1 LLCDSCSTASWDY
14 IVVTDGESLSQ
25 QPFVEQFLVLE
36 VTPMVN
42 KSLFASML
50 GRLPKA
56 NAVNEAGGRA
66 YKLEPKHALAQV
78 AATGTFANAF
88 YSTAE
93 AQLDELL
100 ELIDQVD
107 DNQYLAKLAI
117 YARQKAFMKDM
128 PAALLVALSVRD
140 TELMHQVFDR
150 VVDNGRV
157 LRTVFQMIRSGRFK
171 DKAGKSRIGLSSSVQ
186 RAFQR
191 WLNTASVGKLLS
203 ASIGNDPSLRDI
215 LRMARPT
222 PKDNARRA
230 MFGWLTDKSI
240 DKWAPATEA
249 DLPVEV
255 QSLIAYRN
263 SESEEAQALIV
274 GGLDNVRWDLLSDA
288 AKGPKIWAA
297 LARKMGSQ
305 ALRMNLNTL
314 LRHDVFNVEQLSST
328 DQSGSDERLGQAF
341 NNMVDYVADRIA
353 DEKEIRASKQ
363 FPYQYFTAYLN
374 ADDNVPQKIKTAL
387 HKAAEFACGNVP
399 ELPGPVV
406 IGLDTSGSMSSSV
419 TGDRGRGATSKMRCI
434 DVAALFAAA
443 ILRRNPDSVV
453 IPFDTAAY
461 DAKMDPND
469 SILSIA
475 ERLAKYGGGG
485 TDCSLPL
492 VAASQQHAMRKFA
505 GVVLV
510 SDNESW
516 VGTGRGGST
525 GVMTAWEA
533 FVANQRKL
541 AGKEACPKLVCIDLQ
556 PYRTVQAC
564 ERADIMNIGGYSDSV
579 FNVISSFLAD
589 NDQRFVAEV
598 EAIKL

>member
-1 LLCDSCSTASWDY
+1 MA
-14 IVVTDGESLSQ
+14 
-25 QPFVEQFLVLE
+25 
-36 VTPMVN
+36 N
-42 KSLFASML
+42 KSLFASL
-50 GRLPKA
+50 TSRLPRA
-56 NAVNEAGGRA
+56 NAVNEAWGLA

-78 AATGTFANAF
+78 AATGTYGNAF

-93 AQLDELL
+93 TQLDEVLK
-100 ELIDQVD
+100 LIDEVD
-107 DNQYLAKLAI
+107 DNQYLAKLAL
-117 YARQKAFMKDM
+117 YAREKAFMKDM

-140 TELMHQVFDR
+140 TELMHRVFDR

-157 LRTVFQMIRSGRFK
+157 LRTVFQMIRSGQFK
-171 DKAGKSRIGLSSSVQ
+171 NKAGHGRVGLSSSVQ

-230 MFGWLTDKSI
+230 VFGWLTDKPI
-240 DKWAPATEA
+240 EKWAPATEA

-263 SESEEAQALIV
+263 SESEEAQALIA

-288 AKGPKIWAA
+288 AKGPKVWAA
-297 LARKMGSQ
+297 LARKMGPQ

-314 LRHDVFNVEQLSST
+314 LRHDVLATV
-328 DQSGSDERLGQAF
+328 A
-341 NNMVDYVADRIA
+341 MVDYVADRIA
-353 DEKEIRASKQ
+353 DESEIRRSKQ
-363 FPYQYFTAYLN
+363 FPYQYFAAYLN

-387 HKAAEFACGNVP
+387 HKAAEIACGNVP

-406 IGLDTSGSMSSSV
+406 IGLDTSGSMSCAV
-419 TGDRGRGATSKMRCI
+419 VGNRGRGATSKMRCI

-453 IPFDTAAY
+453 IPFDTSAY
-461 DAKMDPND
+461 DAKIDPND

-492 VAASQQHAMRKFA
+492 VAANQKHAKRKFA
-505 GVVLV
+505 GIVLV

-516 VGTGRGGST
+516 VGTGRHGST

-533 FVANQRKL
+533 FVTNQRRL
-541 AGKEACPKLVCIDLQ
+541 AGKEASPKLVNIDLQ
-556 PYRTVQAC
+556 PYQTVQVC
-564 ERADIMNIGGYSDSV
+564 ERADIMNIGGFSDSV
-579 FNVISSFLAD
+579 FNVISAFLAD
-589 NDQRFVAEV
+589 SDQRFVAEV
-598 EAIKL
+598 EAIEL

>member
-1 LLCDSCSTASWDY
+1 MA
-14 IVVTDGESLSQ
+14 
-25 QPFVEQFLVLE
+25 
-36 VTPMVN
+36 N

-56 NAVNEAGGRA
+56 NAVNEAGGLA

-78 AATGTFANAF
+78 AATGTFGNAF

-93 AQLDELL
+93 TQLDEVLK
-100 ELIDQVD
+100 LIDEVD
-107 DNQYLAKLAI
+107 DNQYLAKLAL
-117 YARQKAFMKDM
+117 YAREKAFMKDM

-140 TELMHQVFDR
+140 TELMHRVFDR

-157 LRTVFQMIRSGRFK
+157 LRTVFQMIRSGQFK
-171 DKAGKSRIGLSSSVQ
+171 NKAGKGRVGLSSSVQ

-240 DKWAPATEA
+240 EKWAPAKEA

-255 QSLIAYRN
+255 QSLIAFRN
-263 SESEEAQALIV
+263 SESEEAQALIA

-288 AKGPKIWAA
+288 AKGPTVWAA
-297 LARKMGSQ
+297 LARKMGPQ

-314 LRHDVFNVEQLSST
+314 LRHDVLATS
-328 DQSGSDERLGQAF
+328 A
-341 NNMVDYVADRIA
+341 MVDYVADRIA
-353 DEKEIRASKQ
+353 DESEIRRSKQ
-363 FPYQYFTAYLN
+363 FPYQYFAAYLN

-387 HKAAEFACGNVP
+387 HKAAEIACGNVP

-406 IGLDTSGSMSSSV
+406 IGLDTSGSMSSAV
-419 TGDRGRGATSKMRCI
+419 TGHRGRGATSKMRCI

-453 IPFDTAAY
+453 IPFDTSAY
-461 DAKMDPND
+461 DAKIDPND

-492 VAASQQHAMRKFA
+492 VAANQKHAKRKFA
-505 GVVLV
+505 GIVLV

-516 VGTGRGGST
+516 VGTGRHGST

-533 FVANQRKL
+533 FIANQRKL
-541 AGKEACPKLVCIDLQ
+541 AGKEANPKLVCIDLQ
-556 PYRTVQAC
+556 PYQTVQAC
-564 ERADIMNIGGYSDSV
+564 ERADIMNIGGFSDSV
-579 FNVISSFLAD
+579 FNVISAFLAD
-589 NDQRFVAEV
+589 NNQRFVAEV
-598 EAIKL
+598 ESIEL

>member
-1 LLCDSCSTASWDY
+1 MA
-14 IVVTDGESLSQ
+14 
-25 QPFVEQFLVLE
+25 
-36 VTPMVN
+36 N
-42 KSLFASML
+42 KSLFASL
-50 GRLPKA
+50 TSRLPRA
-56 NAVNEAGGRA
+56 NAVNEAGGLA

-78 AATGTFANAF
+78 TATGTFGNAF

-93 AQLDELL
+93 TQLDEVLK
-100 ELIDQVD
+100 LIDEVD
-107 DNQYLAKLAI
+107 DNQYLAKLAL
-117 YARQKAFMKDM
+117 YAREKAFMKDM

-140 TELMHQVFDR
+140 TELMHRVFDR

-157 LRTVFQMIRSGRFK
+157 LRTVFQMIRSGQFK
-171 DKAGKSRIGLSSSVQ
+171 NKAGKGRVGLSSSVQ

-263 SESEEAQALIV
+263 SESEEAQALIA

-288 AKGPKIWAA
+288 AKGPTVWAA
-297 LARKMGSQ
+297 LARKMGPQ

-314 LRHDVFNVEQLSST
+314 LRHDVLATS
-328 DQSGSDERLGQAF
+328 A
-341 NNMVDYVADRIA
+341 MVDYVADRIA
-353 DEKEIRASKQ
+353 DESEIRRSKQ
-363 FPYQYFTAYLN
+363 FPYQYFAAYLN
-374 ADDNVPQKIKTAL
+374 ADDNVPQKIRTAL
-387 HKAAEFACGNVP
+387 HKAAEIACGNVP

-406 IGLDTSGSMSSSV
+406 IGLDTSGSMSSAV
-419 TGDRGRGATSKMRCI
+419 TGNRGRGATSKMRCI

-453 IPFDTAAY
+453 IPFDTSAY
-461 DAKMDPND
+461 DAKIDPND

-492 VAASQQHAMRKFA
+492 VAANQKHAKRKFA
-505 GVVLV
+505 GIALV

-516 VGTGRGGST
+516 VGTGRHGST

-541 AGKEACPKLVCIDLQ
+541 VGKEASPKLVNIDLQ
-556 PYRTVQAC
+556 PYQTVQAC
-564 ERADIMNIGGYSDSV
+564 ERADIMNIGGFSDSV
-579 FNVISSFLAD
+579 FNVISAFLAD
-589 NDQRFVAEV
+589 NNQRFVAEV
-598 EAIKL
+598 EAIEL